1 VTTVVAAGKE
11 LYILTKNLL
20 PTEDRVYGVAA
31 VEGLIVIRTGSLLV
45 GISGNKDKKVKDKKV
60 EDTMQTSDEVR
71 SGKEN
76 YAALPKAITSFGATV
91 LGDNIYVYGGHY
103 GKAHHYYE
111 QGQSGELLCLD
122 TKKPEQ
128 WKVVAT
134 GPRLQGLA
142 IVAHGGVLYRIG
154 GFAARNQEDE
164 EQDLWS
170 VADFVRFRPQTEKW
184 EALSPLPI
192 PCSSFDACI
201 IGDML
206 YVVGGWSMQG
216 DKETVWH
223 DTPYSID
230 LAEDSAQWREL
241 PKPQFQRRALSVGTY
256 GSKLYVIGGMQADG
270 KVTRRTAVFDP
281 AVGVWSE
288 GPELPGE
295 DMEGFGTACCTLGGR
310 LHVST
315 SSGKLL
321 RLAKDGRAWEELRTL
336 GSGRFFHRM
345 LPISDVRLIS
355 LGGANMETGKF
366 SESEVVDLH

>member
-1 VTTVVAAGKE
+1 
-11 LYILTKNLL
+11 
-20 PTEDRVYGVAA
+20 
-31 VEGLIVIRTGSLLV
+31 
-45 GISGNKDKKVKDKKV
+45 
-60 EDTMQTSDEVR
+60 MQTSDEVR
-71 SGKEN
+71 PGSED
-76 YAALPKAITSFGATV
+76 YAALPKPITSFGAAV

-111 QGQSGELLCLD
+111 QGQSGELLCLN
-122 TKKPEQ
+122 TKEPAQ

-142 IVAHGGVLYRIG
+142 LVAHRDVLYRIG
-154 GFAARNQEDE
+154 GFEARNQEDE

-170 VADFVRFRPQTEKW
+170 VADFVRFSPQTEKW
-184 EALSPLPI
+184 EDVTPMPSPR
-192 PCSSFDACI
+192 SSFDAAI
-201 IGDML
+201 IGDVL

-223 DTPYSID
+223 DTAYSID
-230 LAEDSAQWREL
+230 LAKDSAQWQEL
-241 PKPQFQRRALSVGTY
+241 AKPEFQRRALSVGTSD
-256 GSKLYVIGGMQADG
+256 GKLYVIGGMQADG
-270 KVTRRTAVFDP
+270 KVTRSTAVFDP

-295 DMEGFGTACCTLGGR
+295 DMEGFGAACCTSGGR

-321 RLAKDGRAWEELRTL
+321 RLAKDGQAWEELRTL

-345 LPISDVRLIS
+345 LPIGDARLIS

-366 SESEVVDLH
+366 SDSEVVELR